1 MTSKRYALM
10 LPVLCIVVA
19 LSSCTMWSEKKHAN
33 WKSATS
39 GENLANLFW
48 KDVKAKDWQSL
59 DGHVAPQFT
68 GIIRS
73 GITNHDQLMQ
83 NLKGLDLQDFQ
94 IGELQTQL
102 HGGDLVVI
110 YSVTL
115 KGTSKGEPLPSTPIR
130 ILSVWQELKHGWVL
144 VAQSAGM
151 S

>member
-48 KDVKAKDWQSL
+48 RDVKAKDWQSL

-115 KGTSKGEPLPSTPIR
+115 KGTSKGEPLPATPIR

-144 VAQSAGM
+144 VAQSAGV